1 METGP
6 WEALAQEFLCPFRLA
21 RAKERAELQIPV
33 SPLCGPLVGSF
44 PHSLFPRLLAGCGG
58 ACSDRT
64 GAGWNE
70 TECHTVCLKNL
81 PWWAR
86 DSDVEKLASSFGAIA
101 LSQHRSSR
109 TPKSRHHLRFACMR
123 QRACM
128 RLQGS
133 SSSFALSTSRVT
145 ANPPASCASQTAARP
160 FLQPHACVHT
170 LHCAPVRRR
179 SRAWKPARS
188 ALTCCGARRYV
199 SYASAYEA
207 LAARD
212 AIDGRSHSM
221 RIAPLRT
228 CRRRARMAWRLRWPL
243 SFVCF
248 LCFAMGLGVR
258 LRTAALGTG
267 ANTDD

>member
-1 METGP
+1 MPHCVSQEPAVVGQRLGRG
-6 WEALAQEFLCPFRLA
+6 EA
-21 RAKERAELQIPV
+21 
-33 SPLCGPLVGSF
+33 G
-44 PHSLFPRLLAGCGG
+44 LLIWC
-58 ACSDRT
+58 
-64 GAGWNE
+64 
-70 TECHTVCLKNL
+70 
-81 PWWAR
+81 
-86 DSDVEKLASSFGAIA
+86 A
-101 LSQHRSSR
+101 LSQHRSWR
-109 TPKSRHHLRFACMR
+109 TPKCRHHPRFACMR

-133 SSSFALSTSRVT
+133 SSTFALSTSRVT

-248 LCFAMGLGVR
+248 CVSLWDSECGCARRHLARVRIQMIRAGVR
-258 LRTAALGTG
+258 SRTVQAAVGHGAAAQGGTWII
-267 ANTDD
+267 

>member
-1 METGP
+1 MHAIAGKLIELRFVDEPRNGKSTGVVCVP
-6 WEALAQEFLCPFRLA
+6 N
-21 RAKERAELQIPV
+21 
-33 SPLCGPLVGSF
+33 CGP
-44 PHSLFPRLLAGCGG
+44 A
-58 ACSDRT
+58 
-64 GAGWNE
+64 
-70 TECHTVCLKNL
+70 
-81 PWWAR
+81 
-86 DSDVEKLASSFGAIA
+86 
-101 LSQHRSSR
+101 
-109 TPKSRHHLRFACMR
+109 
-123 QRACM
+123 
-128 RLQGS
+128 
-133 SSSFALSTSRVT
+133 
-145 ANPPASCASQTAARP
+145 

-170 LHCAPVRRR
+170 VHCAPVRRR

-267 ANTDD
+267 ANTMTRGGVRSRTVQAAVGHGAAAQGGTWII